1 MFNFISYNDNQRKQ
15 YINAEH
21 TYLRYLEKYQHY
33 HIHYKYS
40 MFWERNILVKK
51 RSRNNKKEYIGKR
64 SEKTEE
70 IYEQFIRGKK
80 ESKEQLNI
88 AKEELQIQEK
98 FNKFYKLNRTPKAL
112 IKIFQKL
119 NKLNMD
125 DKIIV
130 IGTNSIYAYESY
142 CAIFVEEKHLAT
154 FDIDLLSRKDK
165 KISFLMKEQFPNIK
179 ATQFIKEIDKS
190 FEENPKVP
198 YRFENK
204 EGVII
209 EIINPTRKHI
219 TIKDS
224 FMDIIGLD
232 MEGMQWLE
240 STKIF
245 KSLIIGDNGEV
256 AYLKTINPLDFAI
269 YKLWLSSRIDRE
281 PIKRERDLKQSRL
294 VTKLIEEYMLDI
306 EIKSKLNQ
314 IQHFSGYLVDA
325 YRKFLEERQ
334 E

>member
-1 MFNFISYNDNQRKQ
+1 MFNFISYSDNQRKQ
-15 YINAEH
+15 YINTEH
-21 TYLRYLEKYQHY
+21 TYRRFLEQYQHY

-40 MFWERNILVKK
+40 IFWEKNILVKK

-64 SEKTEE
+64 SEETER
-70 IYEQFIRGKK
+70 IYEQFIKGKK
-80 ESKEQLNI
+80 ESRERLRM
-88 AKEELQIQEK
+88 AEEELKIQEK
-98 FNKFYKLNRTPKAL
+98 FNKFYQLNRTPKAL

-130 IGTNSIYAYESY
+130 IGTNSLYAYESY
-142 CAIFVEEKHLAT
+142 CAVFIEEKHLAT

-165 KISFLMKEQFPNIK
+165 KISFLFKEQLPDIK
-179 ATQFIKEIDKS
+179 ATQFLKEIDKS

-198 YRFENK
+198 YRFENR
-204 EGVII
+204 EGVVV
-209 EIINPTRKHI
+209 EIINPTRKGI
-219 TIKDS
+219 SKKDS

-245 KSLIIGDNGEV
+245 KSLIIGENGQV

-269 YKLWLSSRIDRE
+269 YKLWLSSKTDRE
-281 PIKRERDLKQSRL
+281 PIKRERDLKQTKL
-294 VTKLIEEYMLDI
+294 VTKLMKEYMLDI
-306 EIKSKLNQ
+306 DISSEVLQIK
-314 IQHFSGYLVDA
+314 HFSKKLIKT
-325 YRKFLEERQ
+325 YRGFLEER
-334 E
+334 